1 VTARLGGTLSG
12 MEMTWTVRGAY
23 ANWTMTVS
31 TAPPDPEEEIEY
43 RDDWPT
49 EPFDRIHAH
58 FRELIDLLEA
68 VRGLENVPGALLTY
82 A

>member
-1 VTARLGGTLSG
+1 MPARRGGTLSG

-43 RDDWPT
+43 RDDWP
-49 EPFDRIHAH
+49 EAPFARIHAH
-58 FRELIDLLEA
+58 FRELIELLEA
-68 VRGLENVPGALLTY
+68 VRALENVPGALLTY
-82 A
+82 T

>member
-1 VTARLGGTLSG
+1 MTTRRGGTLCG

-31 TAPPDPEEEIEY
+31 TAPPDPEEEVEY

-49 EPFDRIHAH
+49 DPFTRLHGH
-58 FRELIDLLEA
+58 FRELVDLLEA
-68 VRGLENVPGALLTY
+68 KRGLENVPGALLSY
-82 A
+82 S